1 MIKERKV
8 ERPEEDTI
16 VLIYFTQVIPTHTH
30 THTCKSLVEMH
41 LFHYPL
47 VNV

>member
-16 VLIYFTQVIPTHTH
+16 VLIYFTQVIPTH
-30 THTCKSLVEMH
+30 KLVHRYMH
-41 LFHYPL
+41 FFIIR
-47 VNV
+47 